1 MINEWSRLVR
11 TVAPASPVITL
22 AEAKKHLR
30 VFHDEDDADIADMV
44 EAATSS
50 IEGPNGIG
58 IALMPQTWRLSLDYF
73 PRQII
78 VPLGPVTDILDIEYV
93 QEDGTTGAVAS
104 WRTDLDS
111 QPCRIWPR
119 YDESWPV
126 SRCEPG
132 AVKVTFTA
140 GYDVVP
146 FDLKAAL
153 KLIVG
158 HLYEHREAVTTD
170 AAKDLPMGVSP
181 ILERYRVGR
190 LA

>member
-1 MINEWSRLVR
+1 MMNEWSRLVR

-30 VFHDEDDADIADMV
+30 VYHNDDDADIAELV
-44 EAATSS
+44 EAATAS

-58 IALMPQTWRLSLDYF
+58 VALMSQTWRLSLDYF
-73 PRQII
+73 PRQIV
-78 VPLGPVTDILDIEYV
+78 VPLGPVSQIVGIEYV
-93 QEDGTTGAVAS
+93 REDGTTGTATS
-104 WRTDLDS
+104 WRVDFDS
-111 QPCRIWPR
+111 QPCRIWPP

-140 GYDVVP
+140 GFAVVP
-146 FDLKAAL
+146 SDLKAAL

-158 HLYEHREAVTTD
+158 HLYEHREAVTPD
-170 AAKDLPMGVSP
+170 AAKDLPMGVSS

-190 LA
+190 VA